1 MLKGLGGLGD
11 MAKIMKQA
19 QEMQGKM
26 AEIEAGLD
34 QINVVGQSGAGMV
47 VATTSAK
54 GALKALEIDPSL
66 FRPEDKEVVEDLIVA
81 AVKDAQAKAAETHR
95 TEMAK
100 LTEGMNL
107 PAGMKL
113 PF

>member
-19 QEMQGKM
+19 QEMQSKM
-26 AEIEAGLD
+26 ADVTASLD
-34 QINVVGQSGAGMV
+34 TITVTGQSGAGLV
-47 VATTSAK
+47 VATCTAK
-54 GALKALEIDPSL
+54 GALKSVEIDPSI

-81 AVKDAQAKAAETHR
+81 AVKEAQARADEAKAAEL
-95 TEMAK
+95 AK
-100 LTEGMNL
+100 VTEGLNL